1 MKGLKNIMKNY
12 LISIVFIFISLIITP
27 VLTLSD
33 GITQSKLAE
42 NTTEQIQNTTTGGT
56 ENSSSDTTADSITVF
71 LSSSKENLTV
81 SEFEYVCG
89 SVAAEMPL
97 TYHEEALKAQAV
109 ACYTN
114 SLRLKNSGDKSS
126 INGADIS
133 NDTSTHQGYLT
144 RDERKE
150 KWGEDYQKYESKLE
164 TVVNEVMGE
173 YLTYDGE
180 YCIAAF
186 SAICTGTTE
195 SAENVWGSEI
205 PYLVSVKSS
214 GDTLSPAYSSTA
226 TFAKSQFISIMKDLG
241 VSINTKTNL
250 EDVIGKEKTSK
261 AGTVLKI
268 EIGEK
273 ELTGEQIRT
282 AFSLKSAAFKITATE
297 NEVTFKVSGYG
308 HGVGMSQ
315 YGADY
320 MARQGSTYKEILEH
334 YYKGVKL
341 EKLE

>member
-1 MKGLKNIMKNY
+1 MKNY

-27 VLTLSD
+27 VALLSGGVASQTGTIISAEQTTSD
-33 GITQSKLAE
+33 KVGNTQKSDSDIPEE
-42 NTTEQIQNTTTGGT
+42 NV
-56 ENSSSDTTADSITVF
+56 ITVF
-71 LSSSKENLTV
+71 LSDTKKNLTV

-97 TYHEEALKAQAV
+97 MYHEEALKAQAI

-114 SLRLKNSGDKSS
+114 SLRLKNSKNKSA

-133 NDTSTHQGYLT
+133 DNPATHQGYLT
-144 RDERKE
+144 REERKE
-150 KWGEDYQKYESKLE
+150 KWGDDYQKYESKLE
-164 TVVNEVMGE
+164 TIVKAVESE
-173 YLTYDGE
+173 YLTYNGE
-180 YCIAAF
+180 YCLCAF

-195 SAENVWGSEI
+195 SAENVWGEKI

-214 GDTLSPAYSSTA
+214 GDTLSPQYSSTN
-226 TFAKSQFISIMKDLG
+226 TFTKSQFISIMKDLG
-241 VSINTKTNL
+241 VSINSKANL
-250 EDVIGKEKTSK
+250 EETIGKSKISK

-268 EIGEK
+268 EINK
-273 ELTGEQIRT
+273 KSLTGEQIRS
-282 AFSLKSAAFKITATE
+282 AFSLRSSAFKITATE

-320 MARQGSTYKEILEH
+320 MARQGSTYDEILKH
-334 YYKGVKL
+334 YYKGS
-341 EKLE
+341 EITE

>member
-1 MKGLKNIMKNY
+1 MKNY

-27 VLTLSD
+27 VALLSGD
-33 GITQSKLAE
+33 ITTSKSIPNATTQSETKQE
-42 NTTEQIQNTTTGGT
+42 NTSDSSGDITE
-56 ENSSSDTTADSITVF
+56 DSITVF
-71 LSSSKENLTV
+71 LSDTKKNLTV

-97 TYHEEALKAQAV
+97 MYHEEALKAQAI

-114 SLRLKNSGDKSS
+114 SLRLKNSNNKTE

-133 NDTSTHQGYLT
+133 DNPATHQGYLT
-144 RDERKE
+144 RAEREE
-150 KWGEDYQKYESKLE
+150 KWGDDYQKYESKLE
-164 TVVNEVMGE
+164 TIVKAVEGE
-173 YLTYDGE
+173 YLTYDDE
-180 YCIAAF
+180 YCLCAF

-195 SAENVWGSEI
+195 NAENVWGEKI

-214 GDTLSPAYSSTA
+214 GDTLSPQYSTTN
-226 TFAKSQFISIMKDLG
+226 TFTKSQFISIMKDLD
-241 VSINTKTNL
+241 VSINSKANL
-250 EDVIGKEKTSK
+250 EEVIGKSKTSK

-268 EIGEK
+268 EINK
-273 ELTGEQIRT
+273 KSLTGEQIRS
-282 AFSLKSAAFKITATE
+282 AFSLRSSAFKITATE

-320 MARQGSTYKEILEH
+320 MARQGSTYDEILKH
-334 YYKGVKL
+334 YYKGV
-341 EKLE
+341 EIQQ

>member
-1 MKGLKNIMKNY
+1 MKNY

-27 VLTLSD
+27 VALLSGGVD
-33 GITQSKLAE
+33 SQTGTIISAEQTTSDKVE
-42 NTTEQIQNTTTGGT
+42 NTKKSDSDIPE
-56 ENSSSDTTADSITVF
+56 ENVITVF
-71 LSSSKENLTV
+71 LSDTKKNLTV

-97 TYHEEALKAQAV
+97 MYHEEALKAQAI

-114 SLRLKNSGDKSS
+114 SLRLKNSKNKSA

-133 NDTSTHQGYLT
+133 DNPATHQGYLT
-144 RDERKE
+144 REERKE
-150 KWGEDYQKYESKLE
+150 KWGDDYQKYESKLE
-164 TVVNEVMGE
+164 TIVKAVESE
-173 YLTYDGE
+173 YLTYNGE
-180 YCIAAF
+180 YCLCAF

-195 SAENVWGSEI
+195 SAENVWGEKI

-214 GDTLSPAYSSTA
+214 GDTLSPQYSSTN
-226 TFAKSQFISIMKDLG
+226 TFTKSQFISIMKDLG
-241 VSINTKTNL
+241 VSINSKANL
-250 EDVIGKEKTSK
+250 EETIGKSKISK

-268 EIGEK
+268 EINK
-273 ELTGEQIRT
+273 KSLTGEQIRS
-282 AFSLKSAAFKITATE
+282 AFSLRSSAFKITATE

-320 MARQGSTYKEILEH
+320 MARQGSTYDEILKH
-334 YYKGVKL
+334 YYKGS
-341 EKLE
+341 EITE

>member
-1 MKGLKNIMKNY
+1 MKNY

-27 VLTLSD
+27 VALLS
-33 GITQSKLAE
+33 GGVISQNNTIIAVEQTTSNKVE
-42 NTTEQIQNTTTGGT
+42 NTKKTD
-56 ENSSSDTTADSITVF
+56 SDTPEDSITVF
-71 LSSSKENLTV
+71 LSDTKENLAV

-97 TYHEEALKAQAV
+97 MYHEEALKAQAI

-114 SLRLKNSGDKSS
+114 SLRLKNSKNKSA

-133 NDTSTHQGYLT
+133 DNPATHQGYLT
-144 RDERKE
+144 REERKE

-164 TVVNEVMGE
+164 TIVKEVEGE
-173 YLTYDGE
+173 FLTYDNE
-180 YCIAAF
+180 YCLCAF

-195 SAENVWGSEI
+195 SAENVWGEKI

-214 GDTLSPAYSSTA
+214 GDTLSPQYSSTN
-226 TFAKSQFISIMKDLG
+226 TFTKSQFISIMKDLDI
-241 VSINTKTNL
+241 SINSKANL
-250 EDVIGKEKTSK
+250 EEIIGKTKTSK

-268 EIGEK
+268 EINK
-273 ELTGEQIRT
+273 KSLTGEQIRN
-282 AFSLKSAAFKITATE
+282 AFSLRSSAFKITATE

-315 YGADY
+315 YGADF
-320 MARQGSTYKEILEH
+320 MARQGSTYEEILKH
-334 YYKGVKL
+334 YYKGS
-341 EKLE
+341 EITE

>member
-1 MKGLKNIMKNY
+1 MKNY

-27 VLTLSD
+27 VTLLS
-33 GITQSKLAE
+33 GGVASQTSTIISVEQTTSNKVE
-42 NTTEQIQNTTTGGT
+42 NTKKAD
-56 ENSSSDTTADSITVF
+56 SDTPEKNGITVF
-71 LSSSKENLTV
+71 LSTTKENLTV

-114 SLRLKNSGDKSS
+114 SLRLKNASDKSA

-133 NDTSTHQGYLT
+133 SDTSTHQGYLT
-144 RDERKE
+144 REERKE
-150 KWGEDYQKYESKLE
+150 KWGDDYQKYESKLE
-164 TVVNEVMGE
+164 TVVKEVMNE
-173 YLTYDGE
+173 YLTYDNE
-180 YCIAAF
+180 YCVAAF

-195 SAENVWGSEI
+195 SAENVWGTEI

-214 GDTLSPAYSSTA
+214 GDTLSPSYSSTA
-226 TFAKSQFISIMKDLG
+226 TFTKSQFISIMKDLG
-241 VSINTKTNL
+241 VSVNSKTNI
-250 EDVIGKEKTSK
+250 EDIIGKAKTSK

-268 EIGEK
+268 KISDK
-273 ELTGEQIRT
+273 ELTGEQIRN
-282 AFSLKSAAFKITATE
+282 AFSLRSSAFKITATE

-320 MARQGSTYKEILEH
+320 MARQGSTYDEILKH
-334 YYKGVKL
+334 YYKGANL
-341 EKLE
+341 EK

>member
-1 MKGLKNIMKNY
+1 MKNY

-27 VLTLSD
+27 IALLS
-33 GITQSKLAE
+33 GNITQSKAPTNTITQSETKQE
-42 NTTEQIQNTTTGGT
+42 NTSDSSGDITE
-56 ENSSSDTTADSITVF
+56 DSITVF
-71 LSSSKENLTV
+71 LSNTKKNLTV

-97 TYHEEALKAQAV
+97 MYHEEALKAQAI

-114 SLRLKNSGDKSS
+114 SLRLKNSSNKTE

-133 NDTSTHQGYLT
+133 DNPATHQGYLT
-144 RDERKE
+144 REEREE
-150 KWGEDYQKYESKLE
+150 KWGEEYQKYESKLE
-164 TVVNEVMGE
+164 TIVKAVEGE
-173 YLTYDGE
+173 YLTYDDE
-180 YCIAAF
+180 YCLCAF

-195 SAENVWGSEI
+195 SAENVWGEKI

-214 GDTLSPAYSSTA
+214 GDTLSPQYSSTN
-226 TFAKSQFISIMKDLG
+226 TFTKSQFISIMKDLG
-241 VSINTKTNL
+241 VSINSKVNL
-250 EDVIGKEKTSK
+250 EDVIGKSKASK

-268 EIGEK
+268 EINEK
-273 ELTGEQIRT
+273 SLTGEQIRS

-320 MARQGSTYKEILEH
+320 MARQGSTYDEILKH
-334 YYKGVKL
+334 YYKGS
-341 EKLE
+341 EITE

>member
-1 MKGLKNIMKNY
+1 MKNY

-27 VLTLSD
+27 VALLS
-33 GITQSKLAE
+33 GGVASQTGTIISAE
-42 NTTEQIQNTTTGGT
+42 QTTSNKVGNTKK
-56 ENSSSDTTADSITVF
+56 SDSDTPEENVITVF
-71 LSSSKENLTV
+71 LSDTKKNLTV

-97 TYHEEALKAQAV
+97 MYHEEALKAQAI

-114 SLRLKNSGDKSS
+114 SLRLKNSKNKSA

-133 NDTSTHQGYLT
+133 DNPATHQGYLT
-144 RDERKE
+144 REERKE
-150 KWGEDYQKYESKLE
+150 KWGDDYQKYESKLE
-164 TVVNEVMGE
+164 TIVKAVESE
-173 YLTYDGE
+173 YLTYNGE
-180 YCIAAF
+180 YCLCAF

-195 SAENVWGSEI
+195 SAENVWGEKI

-214 GDTLSPAYSSTA
+214 GDTLSPQYSSTN
-226 TFAKSQFISIMKDLG
+226 TFTKSQFISIMKDLG
-241 VSINTKTNL
+241 VSINSKANL
-250 EDVIGKEKTSK
+250 EETIGKSKISK

-268 EIGEK
+268 EINK
-273 ELTGEQIRT
+273 KSLTGEQIRS
-282 AFSLKSAAFKITATE
+282 AFSLRSSAFKITATE

-320 MARQGSTYKEILEH
+320 MARQGSTYDEILKH
-334 YYKGVKL
+334 YYKGS
-341 EKLE
+341 EITE

>member
-1 MKGLKNIMKNY
+1 MKNY

-27 VLTLSD
+27 VTILSS
-33 GITQSKLAE
+33 GITESKNVVSNNIQSE
-42 NTTEQIQNTTTGGT
+42 NREEETTTI
-56 ENSSSDTTADSITVF
+56 SSGDTTTDTITVF
-71 LSSSKENLTV
+71 LSDTKENLAV

-97 TYHEEALKAQAV
+97 MYHEEALKAQAI

-114 SLRLKNSGDKSS
+114 SLRLKNSKDKST

-133 NDTSTHQGYLT
+133 DNPATHQGYLT
-144 RDERKE
+144 REERKE

-164 TVVNEVMGE
+164 TIVKEVEGE
-173 YLTYDGE
+173 FLTYDGE
-180 YCIAAF
+180 YCLCAF

-195 SAENVWGSEI
+195 SAENVWGEKI

-214 GDTLSPAYSSTA
+214 GDTLSPQYSSTN
-226 TFAKSQFISIMKDLG
+226 TFTKSQFISIMKDLDI
-241 VSINTKTNL
+241 SINSKANL
-250 EDVIGKEKTSK
+250 EEIIGKTKTSK

-268 EIGEK
+268 EINK
-273 ELTGEQIRT
+273 KNLTGEQIRN
-282 AFSLKSAAFKITATE
+282 AFSLRSSAFKITATE

-315 YGADY
+315 YGADF
-320 MARQGSTYKEILEH
+320 MARQGSTYDEILKH
-334 YYKGVKL
+334 YYKGAEI
-341 EKLE
+341 EK

>member
-1 MKGLKNIMKNY
+1 MKNY

-27 VLTLSD
+27 VALLS
-33 GITQSKLAE
+33 GGVASQTGTIISAE
-42 NTTEQIQNTTTGGT
+42 QTTSNKV
-56 ENSSSDTTADSITVF
+56 ENAQKSDSDIPEENVITVF
-71 LSSSKENLTV
+71 LSDTKKNLTV

-97 TYHEEALKAQAV
+97 MYHEEALKAQAI

-114 SLRLKNSGDKSS
+114 SLRLKNSKNKSA

-133 NDTSTHQGYLT
+133 DNPATHQGYLT
-144 RDERKE
+144 REERKE
-150 KWGEDYQKYESKLE
+150 KWGDDYQKYESKLE
-164 TVVNEVMGE
+164 TIVKAVESE
-173 YLTYDGE
+173 YLTYNGE
-180 YCIAAF
+180 YCLCAF

-195 SAENVWGSEI
+195 SAENVWGEKI

-214 GDTLSPAYSSTA
+214 GDTLSPQYSSTN
-226 TFAKSQFISIMKDLG
+226 TFTKSQFISIMKDLG
-241 VSINTKTNL
+241 VSINSKANL
-250 EDVIGKEKTSK
+250 EETIGKSKISK

-268 EIGEK
+268 EINK
-273 ELTGEQIRT
+273 KSLTGEQIRS
-282 AFSLKSAAFKITATE
+282 AFSLRSSAFKITATE

-320 MARQGSTYKEILEH
+320 MARQGSTYDEILKH
-334 YYKGVKL
+334 YYKGS
-341 EKLE
+341 EITE

>member
-1 MKGLKNIMKNY
+1 MKNY

-27 VLTLSD
+27 VALLS
-33 GITQSKLAE
+33 GGVASQTGTIISAE
-42 NTTEQIQNTTTGGT
+42 QTTSDKV
-56 ENSSSDTTADSITVF
+56 ENAKKSDSDTPEENVITVF
-71 LSSSKENLTV
+71 LSDTKKNLTV

-97 TYHEEALKAQAV
+97 MYHEEALKAQAI

-114 SLRLKNSGDKSS
+114 SLRLKNSKNKSA

-133 NDTSTHQGYLT
+133 DNPATHQGYLT
-144 RDERKE
+144 REERKE
-150 KWGEDYQKYESKLE
+150 KWGDDYQKYESKLE
-164 TVVNEVMGE
+164 TIVKAVESE
-173 YLTYDGE
+173 YLTYNGE
-180 YCIAAF
+180 YCLCAF

-195 SAENVWGSEI
+195 SAENVWGEKI

-214 GDTLSPAYSSTA
+214 GDTLSPQYSSTN
-226 TFAKSQFISIMKDLG
+226 TFTKSQFISIMKDLG
-241 VSINTKTNL
+241 VSINSKANL
-250 EDVIGKEKTSK
+250 EETIGKSKISK

-268 EIGEK
+268 EINK
-273 ELTGEQIRT
+273 KSLTGEQIRS
-282 AFSLKSAAFKITATE
+282 AFSLRSSAFKITATE

-320 MARQGSTYKEILEH
+320 MARQGSTYDEILKH
-334 YYKGVKL
+334 YYKGS
-341 EKLE
+341 EITE